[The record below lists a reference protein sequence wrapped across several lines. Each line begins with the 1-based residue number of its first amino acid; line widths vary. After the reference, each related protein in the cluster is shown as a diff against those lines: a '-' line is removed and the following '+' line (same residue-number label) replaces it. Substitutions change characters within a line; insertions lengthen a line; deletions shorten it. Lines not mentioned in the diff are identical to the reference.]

1 VLEVNDHPSLN
12 IYFEKEFM
20 GGKKPTEEDICPVD
34 LMVKS
39 TVVIDTIELARK
51 KHSSIE
57 EIDEFESLTKIHP
70 NADCE
75 SSAIATVLQQLRTL
89 FYKLCPIKSKSF
101 ISCGCFEKLITL
113 NFFSK

>member
-51 KHSSIE
+51 KHSSI
-57 EIDEFESLTKIHP
+57 
-70 NADCE
+70 
-75 SSAIATVLQQLRTL
+75 
-89 FYKLCPIKSKSF
+89 
-101 ISCGCFEKLITL
+101 
-113 NFFSK
+113 